1 MNGKKETGILLICLG
16 LIISA
21 AAVAVVVVVLPIAI
35 IAAATAS
42 PFTPFSQVP
51 GKNDPAE
58 NRASF
63 DVLPSPDA
71 TTNIMP
77 VSTNASNNST
87 TESSNTIVSTDSSR
101 RIIMR
106 ESFKT
111 EYTLDYDS
119 MNNKTLHATI
129 AKGARDQLSDAVHT
143 IASNS
148 ATINATGIIRNLLT
162 DTTAQLYGMD
172 IIEDVARS
180 QIESALLILSN
191 GGNQTATTTGMTAT
205 TGSQLTLETE
215 TELTCEYMNRSYAE
229 CEITMNIG

>member
-1 MNGKKETGILLICLG
+1 MNGKKQTGILLICLG
-16 LIISA
+16 LIISS
-21 AAVAVVVVVLPIAI
+21 AAVLPLAI
-35 IAAATAS
+35 IAAATVS
-42 PFTPFSQVP
+42 PFTPFSQ
-51 GKNDPAE
+51 
-58 NRASF
+58 
-63 DVLPSPDA
+63 
-71 TTNIMP
+71 

-106 ESFKT
+106 ESFRT
-111 EYTLDYDS
+111 EYTLDNDS
-119 MNNKTLHATI
+119 INNKTLHATI

-148 ATINATGIIRNLLT
+148 ATVNATGIIRNLLT
-162 DTTAQLYGMD
+162 DTSAQLYGME

-205 TGSQLTLETE
+205 GSQLTLETE
-215 TELTCEYMNRSYAE
+215 TELTCEYMNRSYVE

>member
-16 LIISA
+16 LIISSA
-21 AAVAVVVVVLPIAI
+21 AVVLPLAI
-35 IAAATAS
+35 IAAATVS

-71 TTNIMP
+71 TTTIIMP

-106 ESFKT
+106 ESFRT
-111 EYTLDYDS
+111 EYTLDNDS
-119 MNNKTLHATI
+119 MNNKTIHATI

-148 ATINATGIIRNLLT
+148 ATVNATGIIRNLLT
-162 DTTAQLYGMD
+162 DTTAQLYGMK

-180 QIESALLILSN
+180 QIESALLILSDS
-191 GGNQTATTTGMTAT
+191 GNQTATSTGMTA

>member
-1 MNGKKETGILLICLG
+1 MNGKKETRILLICLG
-16 LIISA
+16 LIISSA
-21 AAVAVVVVVLPIAI
+21 AAVLPLAI
-35 IAAATAS
+35 IAAATVS

-51 GKNDPAE
+51 GKNNDPVE

-71 TTNIMP
+71 TTTIIMP

-87 TESSNTIVSTDSSR
+87 TESSNTVVSTDSSR

-106 ESFKT
+106 ESFRT
-111 EYTLDYDS
+111 EYTLDNDS
-119 MNNKTLHATI
+119 INNKTLHATI

-148 ATINATGIIRNLLT
+148 ATVNATGIIRNLLT
-162 DTTAQLYGMD
+162 DTTAQLYGME

-180 QIESALLILSN
+180 QIESALLILSS
-191 GGNQTATTTGMTAT
+191 GGNQTATTTGMTA

>member
-16 LIISA
+16 LIIA
-21 AAVAVVVVVLPIAI
+21 AAAVLPIAM
-35 IAAATAS
+35 IAAAMTS

-71 TTNIMP
+71 TTIIMP

-106 ESFKT
+106 ESFRT

-129 AKGARDQLSDAVHT
+129 AKGARDQLNDAVHT

-148 ATINATGIIRNLLT
+148 ATVNATGIIRNLLT
-162 DTTAQLYGMD
+162 DTTAQLYGME

>member
-21 AAVAVVVVVLPIAI
+21 AVVVVLPIAI

-63 DVLPSPDA
+63 DALPSPDA
-71 TTNIMP
+71 TTNIIMP

-106 ESFKT
+106 ESFRT

-148 ATINATGIIRNLLT
+148 ATVNATGIIRNLLT
-162 DTTAQLYGMD
+162 DTTAQLYGME
-172 IIEDVARS
+172 IIQDVARS

-191 GGNQTATTTGMTAT
+191 GGNQTATTTGMTA

>member
-1 MNGKKETGILLICLG
+1 MNGKKQTGILLICLG

-21 AAVAVVVVVLPIAI
+21 AAAAAAVLPLAI
-35 IAAATAS
+35 IAAATVS

-63 DVLPSPDA
+63 DVRPSPDA
-71 TTNIMP
+71 TTIIMP

-106 ESFKT
+106 ESFRT
-111 EYTLDYDS
+111 EYTLDNDS
-119 MNNKTLHATI
+119 INNKTLHATI

-148 ATINATGIIRNLLT
+148 ATVNATGTIRNLLT
-162 DTTAQLYGMD
+162 DTTAQLYGME

-191 GGNQTATTTGMTAT
+191 GGNQIATTTGMTT

>member
-16 LIISA
+16 LIISSA
-21 AAVAVVVVVLPIAI
+21 AVVVLPLAI
-35 IAAATAS
+35 IAAATVS

-51 GKNDPAE
+51 GKNDPVE

-71 TTNIMP
+71 TTTIITP

-87 TESSNTIVSTDSSR
+87 TESSNTVVSTDSSR

-106 ESFKT
+106 ESFRT
-111 EYTLDYDS
+111 EYTLHNDS
-119 MNNKTLHATI
+119 INNKTLHATI

-148 ATINATGIIRNLLT
+148 ATVNATGIIRNLLT
-162 DTTAQLYGMD
+162 DTTAQLYGMK

-205 TGSQLTLETE
+205 GSQLTLETE

>member
-1 MNGKKETGILLICLG
+1 MNGKKQTGILLICLG
-16 LIISA
+16 LIISSAAA
-21 AAVAVVVVVLPIAI
+21 AAVLPLAI
-35 IAAATAS
+35 IAAATVS
-42 PFTPFSQVP
+42 PFSPFSQVP

-71 TTNIMP
+71 TIIIMP

-106 ESFKT
+106 ESFRT
-111 EYTLDYDS
+111 EYTLDNDS
-119 MNNKTLHATI
+119 INNKTLHATI

-148 ATINATGIIRNLLT
+148 ATVNATGIIRNLLT
-162 DTTAQLYGMD
+162 DTTAQLYGME

>member
-1 MNGKKETGILLICLG
+1 MNGKKQTGILLICLG

-21 AAVAVVVVVLPIAI
+21 AVAVAVLPLAI
-35 IAAATAS
+35 IAAATVS

-63 DVLPSPDA
+63 DVLPPSPDA
-71 TTNIMP
+71 TTIIMP

-106 ESFKT
+106 ESFRT
-111 EYTLDYDS
+111 EYTLDNDS
-119 MNNKTLHATI
+119 INNKTLHATI

-148 ATINATGIIRNLLT
+148 ATVNATGIIRNLLT
-162 DTTAQLYGMD
+162 DTTAQLYGME

>member
-16 LIISA
+16 LIISSA
-21 AAVAVVVVVLPIAI
+21 AVVLPLAI
-35 IAAATAS
+35 IAAATVS

-71 TTNIMP
+71 TTTIIMP

-87 TESSNTIVSTDSSR
+87 TESSNTVVSTDSSR

-106 ESFKT
+106 ESFRT
-111 EYTLDYDS
+111 EYTLDNDS
-119 MNNKTLHATI
+119 INNKTLHATI

-148 ATINATGIIRNLLT
+148 ATVNATGIIRNLLT
-162 DTTAQLYGMD
+162 DTTAQLYGMK

-180 QIESALLILSN
+180 QIESALLILSS
-191 GGNQTATTTGMTAT
+191 GGNQTATTTGMTA

>member
-1 MNGKKETGILLICLG
+1 MNGKKEIGILLICLG

-21 AAVAVVVVVLPIAI
+21 AVVVAVVVLPIAI

-111 EYTLDYDS
+111 EYTLDHDS

-162 DTTAQLYGMD
+162 DTTAQLYGME

-205 TGSQLTLETE
+205 GSQLTLETE

-229 CEITMNIG
+229 CKITMNIG

>member
-1 MNGKKETGILLICLG
+1 MNGKKQTGILLICLG
-16 LIISA
+16 LIISSAAA
-21 AAVAVVVVVLPIAI
+21 AAVLPLAI
-35 IAAATAS
+35 IAAATVS
-42 PFTPFSQVP
+42 PFSPFSQVP

-63 DVLPSPDA
+63 DVLPPSPDA
-71 TTNIMP
+71 TIIIMP

-106 ESFKT
+106 ESFRT
-111 EYTLDYDS
+111 EYTLDNDS
-119 MNNKTLHATI
+119 INNKTLHATI

-148 ATINATGIIRNLLT
+148 ATVNATGTIRNLLT
-162 DTTAQLYGMD
+162 DTTAQLYGME

-191 GGNQTATTTGMTAT
+191 GGNQTATTTGMTT

>member
-1 MNGKKETGILLICLG
+1 MNGKKQTGILLICLG

-21 AAVAVVVVVLPIAI
+21 AVAVLPLAI
-35 IAAATAS
+35 IAAATVS

-63 DVLPSPDA
+63 DVLPPSPDA
-71 TTNIMP
+71 TTIIMP

-106 ESFKT
+106 ESFRT
-111 EYTLDYDS
+111 EYTLDNDS
-119 MNNKTLHATI
+119 INNKTLHATI

-148 ATINATGIIRNLLT
+148 ATVNATGIIRNLLT
-162 DTTAQLYGMD
+162 DTTAQLYGME

-191 GGNQTATTTGMTAT
+191 GGNQTATTTEMTAT

>member
-1 MNGKKETGILLICLG
+1 MNGKKETRILLICLG
-16 LIISA
+16 LIISSA
-21 AAVAVVVVVLPIAI
+21 AVVLPLAI
-35 IAAATAS
+35 IAAATVS

-71 TTNIMP
+71 TTTIIMP

-106 ESFKT
+106 ESFRT
-111 EYTLDYDS
+111 EYTLDNDS
-119 MNNKTLHATI
+119 MNNKTIHATI

-148 ATINATGIIRNLLT
+148 ATVNATGIIRNLLT
-162 DTTAQLYGMD
+162 DTTAQLYGMK

-180 QIESALLILSN
+180 QIESALLILSDS
-191 GGNQTATTTGMTAT
+191 GNQTATTTGMTA

>member
-1 MNGKKETGILLICLG
+1 MNGKKQTGILLICLG

-21 AAVAVVVVVLPIAI
+21 AVAVLPLAI
-35 IAAATAS
+35 IAAATVS
-42 PFTPFSQVP
+42 PFSPFSQVP

-63 DVLPSPDA
+63 DVLPPSPDA
-71 TTNIMP
+71 TTIIMP

-106 ESFKT
+106 ESFRT
-111 EYTLDYDS
+111 EYTLDNDS
-119 MNNKTLHATI
+119 INNKTLHATI

-148 ATINATGIIRNLLT
+148 ATVNATGIIRNLLT
-162 DTTAQLYGMD
+162 DTTAQLYGME

-191 GGNQTATTTGMTAT
+191 GGNQTATTTGMTT

>member
-16 LIISA
+16 LIISSA
-21 AAVAVVVVVLPIAI
+21 AAVLPLAI
-35 IAAATAS
+35 IAAATVS

-71 TTNIMP
+71 TTTIIMP

-87 TESSNTIVSTDSSR
+87 TESSNTVVSTDSSR

-106 ESFKT
+106 ESFRT
-111 EYTLDYDS
+111 EYTLDNDS
-119 MNNKTLHATI
+119 INNKTLHATI

-148 ATINATGIIRNLLT
+148 ATVNATGIIRNLLT
-162 DTTAQLYGMD
+162 DTTAQLYGMK

-180 QIESALLILSN
+180 QIESALLILSDS
-191 GGNQTATTTGMTAT
+191 GNQTATTTGMTA

>member
-16 LIISA
+16 LIISSA
-21 AAVAVVVVVLPIAI
+21 AAVLPLAI
-35 IAAATAS
+35 IAAATVS

-51 GKNDPAE
+51 GKNDPVE

-71 TTNIMP
+71 TTTIITP

-87 TESSNTIVSTDSSR
+87 TESSNNVVSTDSSR

-106 ESFKT
+106 ESFRT
-111 EYTLDYDS
+111 EYTLDNDS
-119 MNNKTLHATI
+119 INNKTLHATI

-148 ATINATGIIRNLLT
+148 ATVNATGIIRNLLT
-162 DTTAQLYGMD
+162 DTTAQLYGME
-172 IIEDVARS
+172 IIKDVARS

-191 GGNQTATTTGMTAT
+191 GGNQIATTTGMRT

>member
-16 LIISA
+16 LIISSA
-21 AAVAVVVVVLPIAI
+21 AAVLPLAI
-35 IAAATAS
+35 IAAATVS

-71 TTNIMP
+71 TTTIIMP

-106 ESFKT
+106 ESFRT
-111 EYTLDYDS
+111 EYTLDNDS
-119 MNNKTLHATI
+119 INNKTLHATI

-148 ATINATGIIRNLLT
+148 ATVNATGIIRNLLT
-162 DTTAQLYGMD
+162 DTTAQLYGME

-180 QIESALLILSN
+180 QIESALLILSS
-191 GGNQTATTTGMTAT
+191 GGNQTATTTGMTA

>member
-1 MNGKKETGILLICLG
+1 MNGKKQTGILLICLG

-21 AAVAVVVVVLPIAI
+21 AAVLPLAI
-35 IAAATAS
+35 IAAATVS
-42 PFTPFSQVP
+42 PFSPFSQVP

-63 DVLPSPDA
+63 DVLPPSPDA
-71 TTNIMP
+71 TTIIMP

-106 ESFKT
+106 ESFRT
-111 EYTLDYDS
+111 EYTLDNDS
-119 MNNKTLHATI
+119 INNKTLHATI

-148 ATINATGIIRNLLT
+148 ATVNATGIIRNLLT
-162 DTTAQLYGMD
+162 DTTAQLYGME

-191 GGNQTATTTGMTAT
+191 GGNQTATTTEMTAT

>member
-16 LIISA
+16 LIISSA
-21 AAVAVVVVVLPIAI
+21 AAVLPLAI
-35 IAAATAS
+35 IAAATVS

-51 GKNDPAE
+51 GKNNDPAE

-71 TTNIMP
+71 TTTIIMP

-87 TESSNTIVSTDSSR
+87 TESSNTVVSTDSSR

-106 ESFKT
+106 ESFRT
-111 EYTLDYDS
+111 EYTLDNDS
-119 MNNKTLHATI
+119 INNKTLHATI

-148 ATINATGIIRNLLT
+148 ATVNATGIIRNLLT
-162 DTTAQLYGMD
+162 DTTAQLYGMK

-191 GGNQTATTTGMTAT
+191 GGNQIATTTGMTT

>member
-1 MNGKKETGILLICLG
+1 MNGKKQTAILLICLG

-21 AAVAVVVVVLPIAI
+21 AVVVVVLPLAI
-35 IAAATAS
+35 IAAATVS
-42 PFTPFSQVP
+42 PFSPFSQVP

-71 TTNIMP
+71 TIIIIMP

-106 ESFKT
+106 ESFRT
-111 EYTLDYDS
+111 EYTLDNDS
-119 MNNKTLHATI
+119 INNKTLHATI

-148 ATINATGIIRNLLT
+148 ATVNATGTIRNLLT
-162 DTTAQLYGMD
+162 DTTAQLYGME

-191 GGNQTATTTGMTAT
+191 GGNQIATTTGMTT
-205 TGSQLTLETE
+205 TGSQLTLKTE

>member
-16 LIISA
+16 LIISS
-21 AAVAVVVVVLPIAI
+21 AAVAVLPLAI
-35 IAAATAS
+35 IAAATVS

-51 GKNDPAE
+51 GKNNDPVE

-71 TTNIMP
+71 TTIIMP
-77 VSTNASNNST
+77 VSTNASNNNST
-87 TESSNTIVSTDSSR
+87 TESSNTVVSTDSSR

-106 ESFKT
+106 ESFRT
-111 EYTLDYDS
+111 EYTLDNDS
-119 MNNKTLHATI
+119 INNKTLHATI

-148 ATINATGIIRNLLT
+148 ATVNATGIIRNLLT
-162 DTTAQLYGMD
+162 DTTAQLYGME

-191 GGNQTATTTGMTAT
+191 GGNQMATTTGMTT

>member
-1 MNGKKETGILLICLG
+1 MNGKKQTGILLICLG
-16 LIISA
+16 LIISSAAA
-21 AAVAVVVVVLPIAI
+21 AAVLPLAI
-35 IAAATAS
+35 IAAATVS
-42 PFTPFSQVP
+42 PFSPFSQVP

-63 DVLPSPDA
+63 DVLPPSPDA
-71 TTNIMP
+71 TIIIMP

-106 ESFKT
+106 ESFRT
-111 EYTLDYDS
+111 EYTLDNDS
-119 MNNKTLHATI
+119 INNKTLHATI

-148 ATINATGIIRNLLT
+148 ATVNATGTIRNLLT
-162 DTTAQLYGMD
+162 DTTAQLYGME

-191 GGNQTATTTGMTAT
+191 GANQTATTTGMTT

>member
-16 LIISA
+16 LIISSA
-21 AAVAVVVVVLPIAI
+21 AAVLPLAI
-35 IAAATAS
+35 IAAATVS

-71 TTNIMP
+71 TTTIIMP

-106 ESFKT
+106 ESFRT
-111 EYTLDYDS
+111 EYTLDNDS

-148 ATINATGIIRNLLT
+148 ATVNATGIIRNLLT
-162 DTTAQLYGMD
+162 DTTAQLYGMK

-180 QIESALLILSN
+180 QIESALLILSDS
-191 GGNQTATTTGMTAT
+191 GNQTATTTGMTA

-229 CEITMNIG
+229 CKITMNIG

>member
-1 MNGKKETGILLICLG
+1 MNGKKQTGILLICLG
-16 LIISA
+16 LIISSAAA
-21 AAVAVVVVVLPIAI
+21 AAVLPLAI
-35 IAAATAS
+35 IAAATVS
-42 PFTPFSQVP
+42 PFSPFSQVP

-63 DVLPSPDA
+63 DVLPPSPDA
-71 TTNIMP
+71 TIIIMP

-106 ESFKT
+106 ESFRT

-148 ATINATGIIRNLLT
+148 ATVNATGTIRNLLT
-162 DTTAQLYGMD
+162 DTTAQLYGME

-191 GGNQTATTTGMTAT
+191 GANQTATTTGMTT

>member
-16 LIISA
+16 LIISSA
-21 AAVAVVVVVLPIAI
+21 AAVLPLAI
-35 IAAATAS
+35 IAAATVS

-71 TTNIMP
+71 TTTIIMP

-106 ESFKT
+106 ESFRT
-111 EYTLDYDS
+111 EYTLDNDS

-148 ATINATGIIRNLLT
+148 ATVNATGIIRNLLT
-162 DTTAQLYGMD
+162 DTTAQLYGMK

-180 QIESALLILSN
+180 QIESALLILSDS
-191 GGNQTATTTGMTAT
+191 GNQTATTTGMMA

>member
-1 MNGKKETGILLICLG
+1 MNGKKQTAILLICLG
-16 LIISA
+16 LIISSAAAAAAAA
-21 AAVAVVVVVLPIAI
+21 AAVLPLAI
-35 IAAATAS
+35 IAAATVS

-71 TTNIMP
+71 TTIIMP

-106 ESFKT
+106 ESFRI
-111 EYTLDYDS
+111 
-119 MNNKTLHATI
+119 NNKTLHATI

-148 ATINATGIIRNLLT
+148 ATVNATGTIRNLLT
-162 DTTAQLYGMD
+162 DTTAQLYGME

-191 GGNQTATTTGMTAT
+191 GGNQIATTTGMTT

>member
-1 MNGKKETGILLICLG
+1 MNGKKQTGILLICLG

-21 AAVAVVVVVLPIAI
+21 AVAVLPLAI
-35 IAAATAS
+35 IAAATVS

-63 DVLPSPDA
+63 DVLPPSPDA
-71 TTNIMP
+71 TTIIMP

-106 ESFKT
+106 ESFRT
-111 EYTLDYDS
+111 EYTLDNDS
-119 MNNKTLHATI
+119 INNKTLHATI

-148 ATINATGIIRNLLT
+148 ATVNATGIIRNLLT
-162 DTTAQLYGMD
+162 DTTAQLYGME

-191 GGNQTATTTGMTAT
+191 GGNQTATTRGMTT

>member
-1 MNGKKETGILLICLG
+1 MNGKKQTGILLICLG
-16 LIISA
+16 LIISS
-21 AAVAVVVVVLPIAI
+21 AAVLPLAI
-35 IAAATAS
+35 IAAATVS
-42 PFTPFSQVP
+42 PFSPFSQVP

-63 DVLPSPDA
+63 DVLPPSPDA
-71 TTNIMP
+71 TIIIMP

-106 ESFKT
+106 ESFRT
-111 EYTLDYDS
+111 EYTLDNDS
-119 MNNKTLHATI
+119 INNKTLHATI

-148 ATINATGIIRNLLT
+148 ATVNATGIIRNLLT
-162 DTTAQLYGMD
+162 DTTAQLYGME

-180 QIESALLILSN
+180 QIERALLILSN
-191 GGNQTATTTGMTAT
+191 GANQTATTTGMTT

>member
-1 MNGKKETGILLICLG
+1 MG
-16 LIISA
+16 LIISSAAA
-21 AAVAVVVVVLPIAI
+21 AAVLPLAI
-35 IAAATAS
+35 IAAATVS
-42 PFTPFSQVP
+42 PFSPFSQVP

-63 DVLPSPDA
+63 DVLPPSPDA
-71 TTNIMP
+71 TIIIMP

-106 ESFKT
+106 ESFRT
-111 EYTLDYDS
+111 EYTLDNDS
-119 MNNKTLHATI
+119 INNKTLHATI

-148 ATINATGIIRNLLT
+148 ATVNATGTIRNLLT
-162 DTTAQLYGMD
+162 DTTAQLYGME

>member
-16 LIISA
+16 LIISSA
-21 AAVAVVVVVLPIAI
+21 AAVLPLAI
-35 IAAATAS
+35 IAAATVS

-51 GKNDPAE
+51 GKNNDPVE

-71 TTNIMP
+71 TTIIMP
-77 VSTNASNNST
+77 VSTNASNNNST
-87 TESSNTIVSTDSSR
+87 TESSNTVVSTDSSR

-106 ESFKT
+106 ESFRT
-111 EYTLDYDS
+111 EYTLDNDS
-119 MNNKTLHATI
+119 INNKTLHATI

-143 IASNS
+143 IATNS
-148 ATINATGIIRNLLT
+148 ATVNATGIIRNLLT
-162 DTTAQLYGMD
+162 DTTAQLYGME

-191 GGNQTATTTGMTAT
+191 GGNQMATTTGMTT

>member
-1 MNGKKETGILLICLG
+1 MNGKKQTGILLICLG

-21 AAVAVVVVVLPIAI
+21 AAVLPLAI
-35 IAAATAS
+35 IAAATVS
-42 PFTPFSQVP
+42 PFSPFSQVP

-63 DVLPSPDA
+63 DVLPPSPDA
-71 TTNIMP
+71 TIIIMP

-106 ESFKT
+106 ESFRT
-111 EYTLDYDS
+111 EYTLDNDS
-119 MNNKTLHATI
+119 INNKTLHATI

-148 ATINATGIIRNLLT
+148 ATVNATGTI
-162 DTTAQLYGMD
+162 AQLYGME

-191 GGNQTATTTGMTAT
+191 GGNQTATTTGMTT

>member
-16 LIISA
+16 LIISSA
-21 AAVAVVVVVLPIAI
+21 AVVLPLAI
-35 IAAATAS
+35 IAAATVS

-71 TTNIMP
+71 TTIIIMP

-87 TESSNTIVSTDSSR
+87 TESSNTIVSTDSSK

-106 ESFKT
+106 ESFRT
-111 EYTLDYDS
+111 EYTLDNDS

-148 ATINATGIIRNLLT
+148 ATVNATGIIRNLLT
-162 DTTAQLYGMD
+162 DTTAQLYGMK

-180 QIESALLILSN
+180 QIESALLILSDS
-191 GGNQTATTTGMTAT
+191 GNQTATTTGMMA

>member
-16 LIISA
+16 LIIAA
-21 AAVAVVVVVLPIAI
+21 AAVLPLAI
-35 IAAATAS
+35 IAVAMTS

-51 GKNDPAE
+51 GKDDPAE

-63 DVLPSPDA
+63 DVLPSPGA
-71 TTNIMP
+71 TTIIMP

-87 TESSNTIVSTDSSR
+87 TEISNTIVSTDSSR

-106 ESFKT
+106 ESFRT

-129 AKGARDQLSDAVHT
+129 AKGARDQLNDAVHT

-148 ATINATGIIRNLLT
+148 ATVNATGIIRNLLT
-162 DTTAQLYGMD
+162 DTTAQLYGME

>member
-1 MNGKKETGILLICLG
+1 MNGKKQTGILLICLG
-16 LIISA
+16 LIIPSA
-21 AAVAVVVVVLPIAI
+21 AAAAVLPIAI

-51 GKNDPAE
+51 GKDDPAE

-71 TTNIMP
+71 TTTIIMP

-101 RIIMR
+101 RIIVR
-106 ESFKT
+106 ESFRT
-111 EYTLDYDS
+111 EYTLDNDS

-162 DTTAQLYGMD
+162 DTTAQLYGME

-180 QIESALLILSN
+180 QIERRN
-191 GGNQTATTTGMTAT
+191 
-205 TGSQLTLETE
+205 
-215 TELTCEYMNRSYAE
+215 
-229 CEITMNIG
+229 

>member
-16 LIISA
+16 LIISSA
-21 AAVAVVVVVLPIAI
+21 AVVLPLAI
-35 IAAATAS
+35 IAAATVS

-71 TTNIMP
+71 TTTIIMP

-106 ESFKT
+106 ESFRT
-111 EYTLDYDS
+111 EYTLDNDN

-148 ATINATGIIRNLLT
+148 ATVNATGIIRNLLT
-162 DTTAQLYGMD
+162 DTTAQLYGMK

-180 QIESALLILSN
+180 QIESALLILSDS
-191 GGNQTATTTGMTAT
+191 GNQTATTTGMMA

>member
-21 AAVAVVVVVLPIAI
+21 AVLPLAI
-35 IAAATAS
+35 IAVAMTS

-51 GKNDPAE
+51 GKDDPAE

-63 DVLPSPDA
+63 DVLPSPGA
-71 TTNIMP
+71 TTIIMP

-87 TESSNTIVSTDSSR
+87 TEISNTIVSTDSSR

-106 ESFKT
+106 ESFRT

-129 AKGARDQLSDAVHT
+129 AKGARDQLNDAVHT

-148 ATINATGIIRNLLT
+148 ATVNATGIIRNLLT
-162 DTTAQLYGMD
+162 DTTAQLYGME